1 MLGVLTLSRL
11 DASEHKH
18 TSGSVSSRT
27 DQDNDDANKYSYHSV
42 VELKIVVI
50 KIEFFGWDP
59 SCTANQSV
67 RLDDMNFLHQPT
79 KTIGVPKKGQV
90 NFLNK

>member
-42 VELKIVVI
+42 VELKSNC
-50 KIEFFGWDP
+50 D
-59 SCTANQSV
+59 
-67 RLDDMNFLHQPT
+67 
-79 KTIGVPKKGQV
+79 
-90 NFLNK
+90 